1 MKRREF
7 IRHLRENNCHLLDE
21 GSRHSIIQN
30 TVTGKKTSLPRHT
43 EIDRR
48 LVALVCK
55 QLEIERPRGA

>member
-7 IRHLRENNCHLLDE
+7 MQHLREHNCVLLGE
-21 GSRHSIIQN
+21 GAKHSIVQS

-48 LVALVCK
+48 LVALICK